1 LKPRHISFY
10 IELESFMPYNEDF
23 LARDFMNRGVVMK
36 RKLDTMLVLERK
48 MLTSRYVLS
57 LNHNYCVG
65 CGICVSVCPEEAA
78 KLSPAVMH
86 DGRLIKKPLLDID
99 TAKCTFCGECVVL
112 CPTNAIKTQIN
123 GAERVP
129 VVEAKAFPTLTKEIT
144 VNLKNCNPVCHLVCQ
159 ESCPTK
165 AIEIAVER
173 TEKGDISKILDVKVD
188 KEKCIFCKRC
198 EIACPLTAICVT
210 MPIQGSIKLDANLC
224 PDDCQVCVDICP
236 SKAITLSEE
245 GKPSLAEEFCIYCGA
260 CQEACPERAIIVK
273 RLRILHTEVKSGA
286 WITALKKLT
295 SPTSLVKELSVK
307 SGKKLREAVK
317 NIDRF

>member
-10 IELESFMPYNEDF
+10 IELESFMTHNEDF
-23 LARDFMNRGVVMK
+23 LARNLMKRGVVMK
-36 RKLDTMLVLERK
+36 RKLDAMLVLERK
-48 MLTSRYVLS
+48 MLTSRQVLS
-57 LNHNYCVG
+57 LDHNYCVG

-78 KLSPAVMH
+78 KLSPAVIH
-86 DGRLIKKPLLDID
+86 EGRLIKKPLLDID

-112 CPTNAIKTQIN
+112 CPTNAIKIQIN

-129 VVEAKAFPTLTKEIT
+129 VVEAEAFPTLTKEIT
-144 VNLKNCNPVCHLVCQ
+144 VNLRNCNPVCKFICQ

-165 AIEIAVER
+165 AVEVAVER

-188 KEKCIFCKRC
+188 RERCIFCRRC
-198 EIACPLTAICVT
+198 EISCPLTAICVT

-224 PDDCQVCVDICP
+224 PDDCQVCFDICP
-236 SKAITLSEE
+236 SKAITLSEG
-245 GKPSLAEEFCIYCGA
+245 GKPSLTEEFCIYCGA
-260 CQEACPERAIIVK
+260 CQEACPERAITVE
-273 RLRILHTEVKSGA
+273 RLRILHNEVKSGA
-286 WITALKKLT
+286 WIMALKKLT
-295 SPTSLVKELSVK
+295 SSTSLVKELSVE